1 MTDDRQNQ
9 EINMKRI
16 SLAACC
22 GLLVLMAAISAQ
34 AQMGPPTP
42 APELKKL
49 DFLAGNWTSSGDMK
63 PGPGMPGGKFSFTSH
78 AEWMDGNFFLVE
90 HSDMDLGPMG
100 KGKELAILGYDSNK
114 KVYTYN
120 AFNSMGEAETSTGT
134 VNGDTWT
141 WTSDEHMGGMTMKGR
156 FTMKVLSPTSYT
168 MKFELSQDGTNWTT
182 AMEGKATKQ

>member
-1 MTDDRQNQ
+1 MRRVSRVSCLCFFA
-9 EINMKRI
+9 I
-16 SLAACC
+16 LAA
-22 GLLVLMAAISAQ
+22 VSVQ

-49 DFLAGNWTSSGDMK
+49 DFMAGNWTSEGTMN

-100 KGKELAILGYDSNK
+100 KGKELAILGYDSDR

-120 AFNSMGEAETSTGT
+120 AYNSMGEAEVSTGN
-134 VNGDTWT
+134 VDGDTWT

-168 MKFELSQDGTNWTT
+168 MKFELSQDGKNWTT
-182 AMEGKATKQ
+182 GMEGKATKN